1 MSRPETDTLTAA
13 RLAYEGRQWE
23 SAYALLGEADAE
35 TPLAAEDVER
45 QSWAARWSGKYT
57 EMFAALERAEKA
69 YTKAGNRRGA
79 ARMAMHFGADMYQHG
94 KEAVAFGC
102 LARASE
108 LLAKEKECS
117 EHALYAFLMSMG
129 SMARGDTDSAQSL
142 ATEAREIAVRV
153 GDRELEAL
161 AKLSLGHVFLSRGNI
176 KEGIALHDEASAIA
190 TSGDLGPFASGYIY
204 CSVIVACRNRAD
216 WSRAAEWTDQATR
229 WCDQE
234 SVQYYPGLCRVH
246 RAEVLRF
253 RGAYDD
259 AKKTAAQAM
268 ELLMRASPL
277 AAGWAHREMAEI
289 ALRRGDLTAAREGC
303 LRALEFGTEPQPA
316 FAKLQLTEGDTE
328 GALHSIESALES
340 TRLMLSENRV
350 DLLPAK
356 VTIALAAGDIDRA
369 AEAVERVEEL
379 ASELGTPAPLANAAC
394 ARGEL
399 ELARGEH
406 HTAAEHLRQ
415 AWRLWCEIE
424 APYDAARAQAL
435 LSRACAAQGDLGSAL
450 IQMQA
455 ACSSFER
462 IGALSEASRL
472 RDEIADLERRRR
484 ASQTTEEP
492 ARSRKTFMFTDIVD
506 STKLVELLGDESWDA
521 LLQWHHRTLRRCFE
535 EGGGE
540 EVGCE
545 GDGFF
550 VAFATA
556 TAAIT
561 CATEIQRRLASH
573 RLEHGFAPHVRIGL
587 HTAEALQRG
596 DDYAGKGIHTAARI
610 AATGGANDIV
620 TSVETVEGG
629 EIDVTTSGPR
639 ELQLKGLA
647 APVRV
652 VTIKWRS

>member
-1 MSRPETDTLTAA
+1 MSRPEKDTLAAA
-13 RLAYEGRQWE
+13 RQAYEDRRWE
-23 SAYALLGEADAE
+23 AAYALLGEAEAE
-35 TPLAAEDVER
+35 TPLVAEDVER

-57 EMFAALERAEKA
+57 EMFAALERAEKS

-79 ARMAMHFGADMYQHG
+79 ARMAMHAGSHMYQHG
-94 KEAVAFGC
+94 KLAVAAGC
-102 LARASE
+102 FARAAE
-108 LLAKEKECS
+108 ALANEAECS
-117 EHALYAFLMSMG
+117 EHALYAFFMSMG
-129 SMARGDTDSAQSL
+129 NADADARQGF
-142 ATEAREIAVRV
+142 ATEARDIAVRV

-161 AKLSLGHVFLSRGNI
+161 AKLSLGHVSLSRGNI
-176 KEGIALHDEASAIA
+176 EEGIALHDEASATA
-190 TSGDLGPFASGYIY
+190 TAGDFGPFATGFIY

-216 WSRAAEWTDQATR
+216 WTRAAEWTDQATR

-246 RAEVLRF
+246 RAEVQRF

-259 AKKTAAQAM
+259 ARKTAAQAM

-277 AAGWAHREMAEI
+277 TAGWAHREMAEI
-289 ALRRGDLTAAREGC
+289 ALRRGDLAAARDSC
-303 LRALEFGTEPQPA
+303 LHALEFGTEPQPA
-316 FAKLQLTEGDTE
+316 FARLQLAEGDVE
-328 GALHSIESALES
+328 GALSSIDSALES
-340 TRLMLSENRV
+340 THPMLSQNRI

-369 AEAVERVEEL
+369 TEPVERVEEL

-399 ELARGEH
+399 ELARGDH
-406 HTAAEHLRQ
+406 RAAADHLRE

-450 IQMQA
+450 IQLQA

-462 IGALSEASRL
+462 IGASSDANRL
-472 RDEIADLERRRR
+472 RDEIADLERRRRR

-521 LLQWHHRTLRRCFE
+521 LLQWHHRALRKCFE

-550 VAFATA
+550 VAFETA
-556 TAAIT
+556 SAAIT
-561 CATEIQRRLASH
+561 CATEIQRRLAAH
-573 RLEHGFAPHVRIGL
+573 RIEHGFAPHVRIGV

-596 DDYAGKGIHTAARI
+596 DDYAGKGIHAAARI
-610 AATGGANDIV
+610 AAVGGANDIV
-620 TSVETVEGG
+620 ASAETVEGG
-629 EIDVTTSGPR
+629 EINVTTSDPR